1 MNTDNNSSPCLG
13 YLSCFNALS
22 KQELDFINSKTRHLF
37 FKKGETICKQGA
49 YAPYIVFLTRGLVK
63 VYLEVDRDKH
73 ISTHLTKSGDFI
85 SFSSVFNEDAY
96 KISATALNDSDVCMI
111 DREAVIKLLKE
122 NGDFSYRIVSRNC
135 LIENRLLSIIGNL
148 SHKQMAG
155 KLATTIIYLNDF
167 GYDNIFGSLTRK
179 EIAEFANISIEST
192 VKLLK
197 DFENRGIL
205 SLEGKNITINNREIL
220 QKISDKG

>member
-37 FKKGETICKQGA
+37 FQRGETICKQGV
-49 YAPYIVFLTRGLVK
+49 YAPYVIFLTRGLVK
-63 VYLEVDRDKH
+63 VYLEVHRDKH

-85 SFSSVFNEDAY
+85 SFSSVFDENAY
-96 KISATALNDSDVCMI
+96 KISATALTDSDVCMI
-111 DREAVIKLLKE
+111 DREAVIKLIKE
-122 NGDFSYRIVSRNC
+122 NGDFSYRIISRNC
-135 LIENRLLSIIGNL
+135 LIENRLLSIISNL
-148 SHKQMAG
+148 SYKQMAG
-155 KLATTIIYLNDF
+155 KLATTILYLNDF
-167 GYDNIFGSLTRK
+167 GFENIFKSLSRK

-197 DFENRGIL
+197 DFETRKIL
-205 SLEGKNITINNREIL
+205 TLEGKNITINNRETL
-220 QKISDKG
+220 QEISIKG